1 MTVRLGAV
9 SYLNTRPLTIE
20 LERDSAPFELRYD
33 VPAACAADLR
43 EGRVDLGLIP
53 SIEYACSQIPYY
65 IVPDVAIGCRSEA
78 LTVRLFFR
86 GELENV
92 KRVAV
97 DRSSQTSVA
106 LLRILLKERYGLEPY
121 FHLAPPDLDAM
132 LHTADGA
139 LLIGDPVLPLVD
151 AAVYGAPNGAVPNGE
166 TVDEKPNSHRR
177 SLDLGREWVEFS
189 GHPFVFAFWAGRKD
203 AVTGS
208 QVEALIRAK
217 RCGEE
222 RVEEIAR
229 AFQRERAGSAD
240 LYERYLR
247 DHISFGFGPE
257 EIAGLQ
263 RFYRLAHAHKL
274 IGQPPEL
281 RFFERSIT

>member
-9 SYLNTRPLTIE
+9 SYLNTRPLTVA
-20 LERDSAPFELRYD
+20 LGRDSAHFELRYD

-43 EGRVDLGLIP
+43 AGRVDLGLIP
-53 SIEYACSQIPYY
+53 SIEYACSQVPYY
-65 IVPDVAIGCRSEA
+65 IVPDVAIGCRGEA

-106 LLRILLKERYGLEPY
+106 LLRILLKERYGLEPG
-121 FHLAPPDLDAM
+121 FQPAPPDLDVM
-132 LHTADGA
+132 LHNADGA

-151 AAVYGAPNGAVPNGE
+151 AEVYGAPNRGLS
-166 TVDEKPNSHRR
+166 VDRR
-177 SLDLGREWVEFS
+177 SLDLGREWAEFS

-203 AVTGS
+203 AVNGS

-229 AFQRERAGSAD
+229 AFQRERAGSAA
-240 LYERYLR
+240 LYECYLR
-247 DHISFGFGPE
+247 DHISFGFGAE

-263 RFYRLAHAHKL
+263 LFYRLAHAHGL

-281 RFFERSIT
+281 RFFQRSNA